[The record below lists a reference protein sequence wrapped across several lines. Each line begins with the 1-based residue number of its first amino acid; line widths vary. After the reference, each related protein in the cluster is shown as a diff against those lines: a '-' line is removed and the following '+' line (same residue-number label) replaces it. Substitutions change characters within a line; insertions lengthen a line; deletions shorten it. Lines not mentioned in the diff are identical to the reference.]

1 MRTHDYSINLIIK
14 FVVKNKMSLLCSKKE
29 ISSYDWKASFKKCC
43 YLFPDNF
50 KFCTARKNNKYSST
64 VDKKGDKQIIDNYR
78 HASLLFIFVKYLKE
92 IYLTTYLI
100 LLKKMIFFLNISG
113 LIYKMRYIG
122 IEGMSLKPLP
132 YFWKIDYKE
141 YYWMTKLLYG
151 NQC

>member
-1 MRTHDYSINLIIK
+1 MIEKRRLKSVVIFFQTILSFALRGKITNIVRLLI
-14 FVVKNKMSLLCSKKE
+14 KKE
-29 ISSYDWKASFKKCC
+29 INKLSIVIDMRHCYSF
-43 YLFPDNF
+43 L
-50 KFCTARKNNKYSST
+50 
-64 VDKKGDKQIIDNYR
+64 
-78 HASLLFIFVKYLKE
+78 VKYLKE